1 MFTVITITSSFFRF
15 KLLLIF
21 IMSKEV
27 YYPLLRRRANW
38 AKRLIAEYRLNP
50 GDTWFCTITYDDEH
64 LPVSFD
70 DDDLPQVDVSKRDVQ
85 LWFKRFR
92 ENYGDRLGHIRYFIV
107 SEFGENTLRPHYHA
121 IIFTENKCTTELLN
135 EAILNTWNNGYII
148 DVSRVRGDGALRY
161 VANYILSPT
170 QELRTLCLMSRH
182 PDLMYGGSGNMY
194 QSQMPGAA
202 SGSAPNVDY
211 GSFSDNLRFAM
222 QAQVMDAQVSKIEM
236 ENKLLAEQALSQA
249 SLREL
254 QSGQAA
260 DALARAEHQKIY
272 NRHADTRYFLEN
284 ETRGLKNTLLGAD
297 VNSYETRLRLDQ
309 QRVAND
315 NMRAKVQV
323 LQLGLNEKK
332 LKADME
338 KIRAEVSEIMSRT
351 KVNDVQQRKILA
363 DSIETEIL
371 NKYYQDNGIVP
382 SQSWTG
388 KLLDLV
394 PGVIRALR

>member
-1 MFTVITITSSFFRF
+1 MSFLENMAASAIGAIGNFFTGGASARKQYQYQS
-15 KLLLIF
+15 KLMDKQNQQQIDF
-21 IMSKEV
+21 WKMNNE
-27 YYPLLRRRANW
+27 YNTPFNQRA
-38 AKRLIAEYRLNP
+38 RLEQAGLN
-50 GDTWFCTITYDDEH
+50 
-64 LPVSFD
+64 
-70 DDDLPQVDVSKRDVQ
+70 
-85 LWFKRFR
+85 
-92 ENYGDRLGHIRYFIV
+92 
-107 SEFGENTLRPHYHA
+107 
-121 IIFTENKCTTELLN
+121 
-135 EAILNTWNNGYII
+135 
-148 DVSRVRGDGALRY
+148 
-161 VANYILSPT
+161 
-170 QELRTLCLMSRH
+170 

-222 QAQVMDAQVSKIEM
+222 QAQVMDAQVSKIEH
-236 ENKLLAEQALSQA
+236 ENQLLAEQALNQA
-249 SLREL
+249 NQREL
-254 QSGQAA
+254 WTAQAKEA
-260 DALARAEHQKIY
+260 WLRAEHQGIY

-338 KIRAEVSEIMSRT
+338 KIRAEVSETMSRI

-382 SQSWTG
+382 SQSWVG

>member
-1 MFTVITITSSFFRF
+1 MSF
-15 KLLLIF
+15 L
-21 IMSKEV
+21 
-27 YYPLLRRRANW
+27 
-38 AKRLIAEYRLNP
+38 
-50 GDTWFCTITYDDEH
+50 
-64 LPVSFD
+64 
-70 DDDLPQVDVSKRDVQ
+70 
-85 LWFKRFR
+85 
-92 ENYGDRLGHIRYFIV
+92 ENMATG
-107 SEFGENTLRPHYHA
+107 A
-121 IIFTENKCTTELLN
+121 IGAIGSIFTGGASARKQYRYQSKLMDKQNQQQIDFWKMNNEYNTPFNQRARLEQAGLN
-135 EAILNTWNNGYII
+135 
-148 DVSRVRGDGALRY
+148 
-161 VANYILSPT
+161 
-170 QELRTLCLMSRH
+170 

-222 QAQVMDAQVSKIEM
+222 QAQVMDAQVSKIEQ
-236 ENKLLAEQALSQA
+236 ENKLLAEQALNQA
-249 SLREL
+249 QQREL
-254 QSGQAA
+254 WAAQAKEA
-260 DALARAEHQKIY
+260 WVRAEHQGIY

-284 ETRGLKNTLLGAD
+284 ETRALKNTLLGAD

-338 KIRAEVSEIMSRT
+338 KIRAEVSETMSRI

-382 SQSWTG
+382 SQSWIG

>member
-1 MFTVITITSSFFRF
+1 MSFLGDMAMSGIGAIGNLFTGGASARKQYQYQS
-15 KLLLIF
+15 KLMDKQNQQQIDF
-21 IMSKEV
+21 WKMNNE
-27 YYPLLRRRANW
+27 YNTPFNQRA
-38 AKRLIAEYRLNP
+38 RLEQAGLN
-50 GDTWFCTITYDDEH
+50 
-64 LPVSFD
+64 
-70 DDDLPQVDVSKRDVQ
+70 
-85 LWFKRFR
+85 
-92 ENYGDRLGHIRYFIV
+92 
-107 SEFGENTLRPHYHA
+107 
-121 IIFTENKCTTELLN
+121 
-135 EAILNTWNNGYII
+135 
-148 DVSRVRGDGALRY
+148 
-161 VANYILSPT
+161 
-170 QELRTLCLMSRH
+170 

-222 QAQVMDAQVSKIEM
+222 QAQVMDAQVSKIEQ
-236 ENKLLAEQALSQA
+236 ENKLLAEQALNQA
-249 SLREL
+249 QQREL
-254 QSGQAA
+254 WAAQAKEA
-260 DALARAEHQKIY
+260 WVRAEHQGIY

-284 ETRGLKNTLLGAD
+284 ETRALKNTLLGAD

-338 KIRAEVSEIMSRT
+338 KVRAEVSEIMSRI

-382 SQSWTG
+382 SQSWAG

>member
-1 MFTVITITSSFFRF
+1 MAINWSSIGQGAITSAIGAIGNLFTGGASARKQYQYQS
-15 KLLLIF
+15 KLMDKQNQQQIDF
-21 IMSKEV
+21 WKMNNE
-27 YYPLLRRRANW
+27 YNTPFNQRA
-38 AKRLIAEYRLNP
+38 RLEQAGLN
-50 GDTWFCTITYDDEH
+50 
-64 LPVSFD
+64 
-70 DDDLPQVDVSKRDVQ
+70 
-85 LWFKRFR
+85 
-92 ENYGDRLGHIRYFIV
+92 
-107 SEFGENTLRPHYHA
+107 
-121 IIFTENKCTTELLN
+121 
-135 EAILNTWNNGYII
+135 
-148 DVSRVRGDGALRY
+148 
-161 VANYILSPT
+161 
-170 QELRTLCLMSRH
+170 

-236 ENKLLAEQALSQA
+236 ENKLLAEQALTQA

-338 KIRAEVSEIMSRT
+338 KIRAEVSEIMSRIP
-351 KVNDVQQRKILA
+351 VNNSQAQKLA
-363 DSIETEIL
+363 AEAIEAELL
-371 NKYYQDNGIVP
+371 NKYYYSNGR
-382 SQSWTG
+382 
-388 KLLDLV
+388 V
-394 PGVIRALR
+394 PGGTVLQDISRRVQKWFEDGSFPITPINMVP

>member
-1 MFTVITITSSFFRF
+1 MSFLENMATSAIGAIGNFFTGGASARKQYRYQS
-15 KLLLIF
+15 KLMDKQNQQQIDF
-21 IMSKEV
+21 WKMNNE
-27 YYPLLRRRANW
+27 YNTPFNQRA
-38 AKRLIAEYRLNP
+38 RLEQAGLN
-50 GDTWFCTITYDDEH
+50 
-64 LPVSFD
+64 
-70 DDDLPQVDVSKRDVQ
+70 
-85 LWFKRFR
+85 
-92 ENYGDRLGHIRYFIV
+92 
-107 SEFGENTLRPHYHA
+107 
-121 IIFTENKCTTELLN
+121 
-135 EAILNTWNNGYII
+135 
-148 DVSRVRGDGALRY
+148 
-161 VANYILSPT
+161 
-170 QELRTLCLMSRH
+170 
-182 PDLMYGGSGNMY
+182 PDLMYGGSGSMY

-249 SLREL
+249 SLRDL
-254 QSGQAA
+254 QSSQAA
-260 DALARAEHQKIY
+260 DALARAEHQGIY
-272 NRHADTRYFLEN
+272 NKHADTRYFLEN
-284 ETRGLKNTLLGAD
+284 ETRALKNTLLGAD

-338 KIRAEVSEIMSRT
+338 KIRAEVSEIMSRI

-382 SQSWTG
+382 SQSWAG

>member
-1 MFTVITITSSFFRF
+1 MSFLENMATSAIGAIGNFFTGGASARKQYQYQS
-15 KLLLIF
+15 KLMDKQNQQQIDF
-21 IMSKEV
+21 WKMNNE
-27 YYPLLRRRANW
+27 YNTPFNQRA
-38 AKRLIAEYRLNP
+38 RLEQAGLN
-50 GDTWFCTITYDDEH
+50 
-64 LPVSFD
+64 
-70 DDDLPQVDVSKRDVQ
+70 
-85 LWFKRFR
+85 
-92 ENYGDRLGHIRYFIV
+92 
-107 SEFGENTLRPHYHA
+107 
-121 IIFTENKCTTELLN
+121 
-135 EAILNTWNNGYII
+135 
-148 DVSRVRGDGALRY
+148 
-161 VANYILSPT
+161 
-170 QELRTLCLMSRH
+170 

-222 QAQVMDAQVSKIEM
+222 QAQVMDAQVSKIEQ
-236 ENKLLAEQALSQA
+236 ENKLLAEQALNQA
-249 SLREL
+249 QQREL
-254 QSGQAA
+254 WAAQAKEA
-260 DALARAEHQKIY
+260 WVRAEHQGIY

-284 ETRGLKNTLLGAD
+284 ETRALKNTLLGAD

-382 SQSWTG
+382 SQSWAG

>member
-1 MFTVITITSSFFRF
+1 MSFLENMATSAIGAIGNFFTGGASARKQYQYQS
-15 KLLLIF
+15 KLMDKQNQQQIDF
-21 IMSKEV
+21 WKMNNE
-27 YYPLLRRRANW
+27 YNTPFNQRA
-38 AKRLIAEYRLNP
+38 RLEQAGLN
-50 GDTWFCTITYDDEH
+50 
-64 LPVSFD
+64 
-70 DDDLPQVDVSKRDVQ
+70 
-85 LWFKRFR
+85 
-92 ENYGDRLGHIRYFIV
+92 
-107 SEFGENTLRPHYHA
+107 
-121 IIFTENKCTTELLN
+121 
-135 EAILNTWNNGYII
+135 
-148 DVSRVRGDGALRY
+148 
-161 VANYILSPT
+161 
-170 QELRTLCLMSRH
+170 

-222 QAQVMDAQVSKIEM
+222 QAQVMDAQVSKIEH
-236 ENKLLAEQALSQA
+236 ENQLLAEQALTQA
-249 SLREL
+249 SLRDL

-284 ETRGLKNTLLGAD
+284 ETRSLKNTLLGAD

-338 KIRAEVSEIMSRT
+338 KIRAEVSEIMSRV
-351 KVNDVQQRKILA
+351 KVNNAQQRKLVA
-363 DSIETEIL
+363 DAIETEAL
-371 NKYYQDNGIVP
+371 NHYYYKNGMIPTSNTMGWIANSIVNSITDYIDP
-382 SQSWTG
+382 YNSEE
-388 KLLDLV
+388 
-394 PGVIRALR
+394 

>member
-1 MFTVITITSSFFRF
+1 MSFLEDMAWGSIGAIGNLFTGGASARKQYQYQS
-15 KLLLIF
+15 KLMDKQNQQQIDF
-21 IMSKEV
+21 WKMNNE
-27 YYPLLRRRANW
+27 YNTPFNQRA
-38 AKRLIAEYRLNP
+38 RLEQAGLN
-50 GDTWFCTITYDDEH
+50 
-64 LPVSFD
+64 
-70 DDDLPQVDVSKRDVQ
+70 
-85 LWFKRFR
+85 
-92 ENYGDRLGHIRYFIV
+92 
-107 SEFGENTLRPHYHA
+107 
-121 IIFTENKCTTELLN
+121 
-135 EAILNTWNNGYII
+135 
-148 DVSRVRGDGALRY
+148 
-161 VANYILSPT
+161 
-170 QELRTLCLMSRH
+170 

-222 QAQVMDAQVSKIEM
+222 QAQVMDAQVSKIEQ
-236 ENKLLAEQALSQA
+236 ENKLLAEQALNQA
-249 SLREL
+249 QQREL
-254 QSGQAA
+254 WAAQAKEA
-260 DALARAEHQKIY
+260 WVRAEHQGIY

-284 ETRGLKNTLLGAD
+284 ETRALKNTLLGAD

>member
-1 MFTVITITSSFFRF
+1 MSFLENMAASAIGAIGNFFTGGASARKQYRYQS
-15 KLLLIF
+15 KLMDKQNQQQIDF
-21 IMSKEV
+21 WKMNNE
-27 YYPLLRRRANW
+27 YNTPFNQRA
-38 AKRLIAEYRLNP
+38 RLEQAGLN
-50 GDTWFCTITYDDEH
+50 
-64 LPVSFD
+64 
-70 DDDLPQVDVSKRDVQ
+70 
-85 LWFKRFR
+85 
-92 ENYGDRLGHIRYFIV
+92 
-107 SEFGENTLRPHYHA
+107 
-121 IIFTENKCTTELLN
+121 
-135 EAILNTWNNGYII
+135 
-148 DVSRVRGDGALRY
+148 
-161 VANYILSPT
+161 
-170 QELRTLCLMSRH
+170 

-222 QAQVMDAQVSKIEM
+222 QAQVMDAQVSKIEH
-236 ENKLLAEQALSQA
+236 ENQLLAEQALNQA
-249 SLREL
+249 KQREL
-254 QSGQAA
+254 WAAQAKEA
-260 DALARAEHQKIY
+260 WVRAEHQGIY

-284 ETRGLKNTLLGAD
+284 ETRALKNTLLGAD

-338 KIRAEVSEIMSRT
+338 KIRAEVSELMSRI

-371 NKYYQDNGIVP
+371 NKYYQNNGIVP
-382 SQSWTG
+382 SQSWAG

-394 PGVIRALR
+394 PEIIRVLR

>member
-1 MFTVITITSSFFRF
+1 MGFLEDMAMAPINAIGSILTGGASARKQYQYQL
-15 KLLLIF
+15 KLMDKQNQQQIDF
-21 IMSKEV
+21 WNMNNE
-27 YYPLLRRRANW
+27 YNTPLAQRA
-38 AKRLIAEYRLNP
+38 RLEQA
-50 GDTWFCTITYDDEH
+50 
-64 LPVSFD
+64 
-70 DDDLPQVDVSKRDVQ
+70 
-85 LWFKRFR
+85 
-92 ENYGDRLGHIRYFIV
+92 
-107 SEFGENTLRPHYHA
+107 
-121 IIFTENKCTTELLN
+121 
-135 EAILNTWNNGYII
+135 GY
-148 DVSRVRGDGALRY
+148 
-161 VANYILSPT
+161 N
-170 QELRTLCLMSRH
+170 
-182 PDLMYGGSGNMY
+182 PDLMVGGSGNMF
-194 QSQMPGAA
+194 QSQMPSAA
-202 SGSAPNVDY
+202 SPGSAPNVDY

-222 QAQVMDAQVSKIEM
+222 QAQVMDAQVSKIEH
-236 ENKLLAEQALSQA
+236 ENKLLAEQALNQA
-249 SLREL
+249 QQREL
-254 QSGQAA
+254 WAAQAKEA
-260 DALARAEHQKIY
+260 WVRAEHQGIY

-284 ETRGLKNTLLGAD
+284 ETRALKNTLLGAD

-338 KIRAEVSEIMSRT
+338 KIRAEVSEIMSRV

-371 NKYYQDNGIVP
+371 NRYYQENGIVP